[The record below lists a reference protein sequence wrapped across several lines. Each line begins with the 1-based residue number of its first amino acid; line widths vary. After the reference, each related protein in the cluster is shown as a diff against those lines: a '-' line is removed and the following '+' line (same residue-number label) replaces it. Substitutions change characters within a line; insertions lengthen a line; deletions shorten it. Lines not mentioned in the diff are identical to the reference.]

1 MNLKAICI
9 DNKEFDSLTY
19 HLTIGKVYTIGIP
32 EWVNYDY
39 KDIDTEESF
48 NSWYEDQCGV
58 IGDDGREILV
68 PLSFFKLIDKH
79 RQDQI
84 DQLLK

>member
-9 DNKEFDSLTY
+9 DNKESDSLTY
-19 HLTIGKVYTIGIP
+19 NLTIGKVYTIVIP
-32 EWVNYDY
+32 EWANYDY
-39 KDIDTEESF
+39 KDIDSEESF

-68 PLSFFKLIDKH
+68 PQSFFKLLDEW
-79 RQDQI
+79 RREQI